1 MDLIGRHT
9 EVALLGE
16 FLAPDR
22 GKNGPRALILR
33 GEPGSGKTALLN
45 HAYGIA
51 RGERFLLGG
60 QEALQNVA
68 LAAAADL
75 LRDPDHVDDEGSIIS
90 GLVTG
95 LGGDS
100 QLRPVQV
107 FESVRRQLIR
117 AQATIFIDDL
127 QWLDD
132 LSRGLILFLTK
143 AARSYEEDLRIV
155 AATRPGSGA
164 SGFIDDLDRAQ
175 VDCLVMDVGALDEPD
190 GIQLVR
196 RVNDRIETSAARD
209 IWERSRGIPYWM
221 ITLAVHLEAAAP
233 RSTLEARLRGASDD
247 AIRALT
253 SLAVLGRPIDV
264 AELASIH
271 RWTLQR
277 ARFGLDD
284 LEGRGLVWR
293 AGSQAQIVHD
303 IIREAVIQDL
313 SDSALVDA
321 HRRVVS
327 WLQRVENPS
336 RELRLETLE
345 HRMAAHLPATAEAL
359 SLARSQN
366 RLMLGEDGLAT
377 ISKVADTAEP
387 VESAEL
393 LIEVASLASEMGIA
407 EAALDRWS
415 IVFHRSDDPDT
426 RSYAAIGAASA
437 ARNLDRTVEARQWID
452 LAEHERPT
460 DQLTIVEGLAVAAE
474 VSLFHEHNMDE
485 GLRLAEESVALL
497 DSIVDSGSDV
507 AEIGRVRSVTL
518 QALEALHH
526 AYMVAKRHQLAA
538 SAAERMVQVASDTR
552 ERLSALTNVGITMR
566 HLGRLAE
573 AVSVFDT
580 VWTESSRT
588 ALLLISTQ
596 AAPWYASVLIELG
609 DLGKASEIASEGRH
623 IADRLG
629 LTRYERFNG
638 RHYHNVLLLTEDWR
652 AAIDRLQAD
661 IQTEMDPHWRL
672 ALHELIASYLS
683 QISTADSAEALAEID
698 AAYEDALVADCKRCI
713 TDVLVDGVL
722 IAARSGDNT
731 SLQAWLERYTR
742 ANVESDPFLQATLDH
757 AWALISHEPMDL
769 ERAIDGYEALGRRV
783 SGLWARL
790 DLARSLVGQ
799 GNRSQAAEGF
809 RALAEDASS
818 IGAVTIQELAEKG
831 LRQLGVRTWRRKGS
845 AGMSVLTVR
854 EQEVAA
860 LVASGASNPEIA
872 EALFLAR
879 KTVERHVSNILA
891 KTGSRNRTEL
901 ARAWGSE
908 IRELPDD
915 SQDHLT

>member
-1 MDLIGRHT
+1 MDLIGRHH

-16 FLAPDR
+16 FLAADR
-22 GKNGPRALILR
+22 GKSGPRALILR

-51 RGERFLLGG
+51 RGARFLLGG

-68 LAAAADL
+68 LAAATDL
-75 LRDPDHVDDEGSIIS
+75 LRDPDHVDDEGSLIS
-90 GLVTG
+90 RLVTG

-100 QLRPVQV
+100 QLRPVEV

-132 LSRGLILFLTK
+132 LSRGLVLFLTN

-155 AATRPGSGA
+155 AATRPGPSA

-175 VDCLVMDVGALDEPD
+175 VACLVMDVGALDESD

-196 RVNDRIETSAARD
+196 RVNDRIETSAARA
-209 IWERSRGIPYWM
+209 IWERSRGVPYWM
-221 ITLAVHLEAAAP
+221 ITLAVHPVAAAP
-233 RSTLEARLRGASDD
+233 RSTLEARLRGAGDD

-277 ARFGLDD
+277 ARFALGD
-284 LEGRGLVWR
+284 LEGRGLVRR
-293 AGSQAQIVHD
+293 AGSQTQIVHD
-303 IIREAVIQDL
+303 IIRETVIQDL
-313 SDSALVDA
+313 SDSTLVGA

-327 WLQRVENPS
+327 WLERIENPS
-336 RELRLETLE
+336 RELRLQTIE

-359 SLARSQN
+359 ALARSQN
-366 RLMLGEDGLAT
+366 RLMLGEVGLST
-377 ISKVADTAEP
+377 ISNVADLAEGGK
-387 VESAEL
+387 SMEL
-393 LIEVASLASEMGIA
+393 LIEVASLASEMGIGQ
-407 EAALDRWS
+407 AALDRWS
-415 IVFHRSDDPDT
+415 IVFHRSHDPNT
-426 RSYAAIGAASA
+426 RSYAAIRAASA
-437 ARNLDRTVEARQWID
+437 ARNLDRTVEARQWIE
-452 LAEHERPT
+452 LAKHERPS
-460 DQLTIVEGLAVAAE
+460 DQLIVVEALAVAAE

-485 GLRLAEESVALL
+485 GLRLAEESVALA
-497 DSIVDSGSDV
+497 DSIVDLGSDI
-507 AEIGRVRSVTL
+507 ADFERVSRVTL
-518 QALEALHH
+518 QALAALHH
-526 AYMVAKRHQLAA
+526 AYMVAKRHELAA
-538 SAAERMVQVASDTR
+538 SAAERMVQVASNTR
-552 ERLSALTNVGITMR
+552 ERLTALTNVGITMK
-566 HLGRLAE
+566 HLGRLGE
-573 AVSVFDT
+573 AASIFNT
-580 VWTESSRT
+580 VWTESTRT
-588 ALLLISTQ
+588 ALLLISAQ
-596 AAPWYASVLIELG
+596 AAPWYASVLIELS
-609 DLGKASEIASEGRH
+609 DLSTASEIASEGRH

-629 LTRYERFNG
+629 LTRYERFAG
-638 RHYHNVLLLTEDWR
+638 RQYHNVLLLTEDWR

-661 IQTEMDPHWRL
+661 IRTEKDPHWRL
-672 ALHELIASYLS
+672 ALHELVASYLS
-683 QISTADSAEALAEID
+683 QISPTGSAEALTEID
-698 AAYEDALVADCKRCI
+698 AAHEDALLADCKRCI

-731 SLQAWLERYTR
+731 SWQAWLERYRR

-757 AWALISHEPMDL
+757 AWALRSLDQTDL
-769 ERAIDGYEALGRRV
+769 ELAIDGYEALGRRV

-790 DLARSLVGQ
+790 DLARSLVVQ
-799 GNRSQAAEGF
+799 GNRSQAVEGF
-809 RALAEDASS
+809 RSLAEGASS

-908 IRELPDD
+908 MREVPDD
-915 SQDHLT
+915 SQHHLT